1 MPGIHIS
8 SRGRSIGTSPL
19 RSVIVGACSRPLR
32 DDSLKITLPLS
43 RFIDHD
49 DKVAE
54 VVLGDA
60 YDRTS
65 RAWLATFKVP
75 YSQCGCY
82 QGDLADIDGGTGQAI
97 QGKLKFWNK
106 GKADQMRREMG
117 EAISAMNQSERDSS
131 HPSVHN
137 LVTVRNEHREIQ
149 RPLIRY
155 TGADYRQ

>member
-1 MPGIHIS
+1 MHGIPIS
-8 SRGRSIGTSPL
+8 FKVLSIGTL
-19 RSVIVGACSRPLR
+19 RPNVVGACSPPPS

-54 VVLGDA
+54 VALGDA

-75 YSQCGCY
+75 YSQCGCH
-82 QGDLADIDGGTGQAI
+82 QGDLADIDGGTSQAI

-106 GKADQMRREMG
+106 GKADQLRREMG
-117 EAISAMNQSERDSS
+117 EAISAMDQSERDSS

-137 LVTVRNEHREIQ
+137 LVTVRNEHRGFE
-149 RPLIRY
+149 RY
-155 TGADYRQ
+155 